1 MTKKLFEIKIKTD
14 PMVTASTAVVL
25 PFVKRLSLERV
36 STKYPT

>member
-14 PMVTASTAVVL
+14 PMVTASAVVL

-36 STKYPT
+36 NTKYPT